1 MPELFGLIARLLVDD
16 QPLDEYDAQMD
27 DGSSTSCW
35 VISEENKVKMF
46 FSMLYGFI
54 HCTQSFSVELANLS
68 EYEYIT
74 FKMFVDGMHIDTF
87 LLENGAWKVRNNF
100 KVSSAACKPFM
111 FSKIITTG
119 NRFLPFYYLTML
131 II

>member
-1 MPELFGLIARLLVDD
+1 
-16 QPLDEYDAQMD
+16 
-27 DGSSTSCW
+27 
-35 VISEENKVKMF
+35 MF
-46 FSMLYGFI
+46 FSMFYGFI

-100 KVSSAACKPFM
+100 KVSSAACKPLM

-119 NRFLPFYYLTML
+119 NRFLPFYYPTML